1 MEKAVYSAVLTPFNK
16 DLSIDKKLF
25 ISHCE
30 FLLKNNISLAPLG
43 TTGEANSVSV
53 SEKIDLIKTIG
64 SSDLPKE
71 KIIIGTGNTS
81 FVDAALLTKTAVEN
95 KIYSVL
101 LLPPFYYKNVSDEGV
116 YQYYKEIINTVKS
129 KNLRVF
135 LYNIPQVSGVTISI
149 DLVNKLKKEFS
160 DTITG
165 IKDSSGNFENTKKY
179 MEIKNFIVYP
189 GSEKF
194 LYDGLHIGCS
204 GCISATTNVNIEAT
218 KLINSFDKSD
228 GESINKKIKA
238 VRDVFEKYPVIAA
251 LKATKIKED
260 SNWSNIRPP
269 LVALSDQQKSNLA
282 KDLKDIN
289 FSYNMDGK
297 DAIFG

>member
-1 MEKAVYSAVLTPFNK
+1 MEKAVYSAILTPFNK
-16 DLSIDKKLF
+16 DLTIDKKLF

-43 TTGEANSVSV
+43 TTGEANSISI
-53 SEKIDLIKTIG
+53 SEKLDLIKTIAN
-64 SSDLPKE
+64 SDFPKE

-81 FVDAALLTKTAVEN
+81 FVDAALLTRTAVEN

-129 KNLRVF
+129 IKLRVF

-149 DLVNKLKKEFS
+149 DLVNRLKKEFS
-160 DTITG
+160 DIITG

-179 MEIKNFIVYP
+179 KEIKNFIVYP

-204 GCISATTNVNIEAT
+204 GCISATTNVNIEAA
-218 KLINSFDKSD
+218 KLINSFDKSE

-238 VRDVFEKYPVIAA
+238 VRDVFEKYPVIPA

-269 LVALSDQQKSNLA
+269 LVALSDQQRSNLA

-289 FSYNMDGK
+289 FL
-297 DAIFG
+297 

>member
-1 MEKAVYSAVLTPFNK
+1 MEKAVYSAVLTPFKK
-16 DLSIDKKLF
+16 DLTIDTKLF

-43 TTGEANSVSV
+43 TTGEANSISI
-53 SEKIDLIKTIG
+53 SEKLDLIKTI
-64 SSDLPKE
+64 SNSDLPKE

-81 FVDAALLTKTAVEN
+81 FVDAAILTKNAVEN

-129 KNLRVF
+129 INLRIF

-149 DLVNKLKKEFS
+149 DLVNRLKKEFS

-165 IKDSSGNFENTKKY
+165 IKDSSGNFEITKKY
-179 MEIKNFIVYP
+179 KEIKNFIVYP

-204 GCISATTNVNIEAT
+204 GCISATTNVNIEAA
-218 KLINSFDKSD
+218 KLINSFDKSE
-228 GESINKKIKA
+228 GESINKKIKS
-238 VRDVFEKYPVIAA
+238 VRDVFEKYPVIPA
-251 LKATKIKED
+251 LKASKTKED
-260 SNWSNIRPP
+260 SNWSYIRPP
-269 LVALSDQQKSNLA
+269 LVALSDQQRSNLV

-289 FSYNMDGK
+289 FS
-297 DAIFG
+297 

>member
-1 MEKAVYSAVLTPFNK
+1 MEKAVYSAVLTPFKK
-16 DLSIDKKLF
+16 DLTIDTKLF

-30 FLLKNNISLAPLG
+30 FLLNNSISLAPLG

-53 SEKIDLIKTIG
+53 SEKIDLIKTIAN
-64 SSDLPKE
+64 SDLPKE

-116 YQYYKEIINTVKS
+116 YQYYKKIITTVKS
-129 KNLRVF
+129 KNLRIF

-149 DLVNKLKKEFS
+149 DLVNRLKKEFS

-179 MEIKNFIVYP
+179 KEIKNFIVYP

-194 LYDGLHIGCS
+194 LYDGLHISCS
-204 GCISATTNVNIEAT
+204 GCISATTNVNIEAA
-218 KLINSFDKSD
+218 KLINTFGKTE

-238 VRDVFEKYPVIAA
+238 VRDIFEKYPVIAA

-260 SNWSNIRPP
+260 RNWLNIRPP
-269 LVALSDQQKSNLA
+269 LVALSDQQRSNLA

-289 FSYNMDGK
+289 FS
-297 DAIFG
+297 

>member
-53 SEKIDLIKTIG
+53 SEKIDLIKTIS

-95 KIYSVL
+95 KIFSVL

-116 YQYYKEIINTVKS
+116 YQYYKQIINTVKS

-149 DLVNKLKKEFS
+149 DLVNRLKKEFS

-179 MEIKNFIVYP
+179 KEIKNFIVYP

-218 KLINSFDKSD
+218 KLINSFDKSE

-289 FSYNMDGK
+289 FS
-297 DAIFG
+297 

>member
-1 MEKAVYSAVLTPFNK
+1 MEKTVYSAVLTPFKK
-16 DLSIDKKLF
+16 DLTIDSKLF

-30 FLLKNNISLAPLG
+30 FLLKNNIGLAPLG
-43 TTGEANSVSV
+43 TTGEANSISI
-53 SEKIDLIKTIG
+53 SEKIDLIKTIIN
-64 SSDLPKE
+64 SDLPKE

-116 YQYYKEIINTVKS
+116 YQYYKEIINIVKS
-129 KNLRVF
+129 NNLRVF

-149 DLVNKLKKEFS
+149 DLVNRLKKEFS
-160 DTITG
+160 DLITG

-179 MEIKNFIVYP
+179 KEIKNFIVYP

-204 GCISATTNVNIEAT
+204 GCISATTNVNIEAA
-218 KLINSFDKSD
+218 KLINSFDKSE

-238 VRDVFEKYPVIAA
+238 VRDVFEKYPVIPA

-269 LVALSDQQKSNLA
+269 LVALSDQQRANLV

-289 FSYNMDGK
+289 FS
-297 DAIFG
+297 

>member
-16 DLSIDKKLF
+16 DLTINKKLF

-30 FLLKNNISLAPLG
+30 FLLNNKINLAPLG
-43 TTGEANSVSV
+43 TTGEANSISI
-53 SEKIDLIKTIG
+53 SEKIDLINTIA
-64 SSDLPKE
+64 SSDIPKE

-116 YQYYKEIINTVKS
+116 YQYYKEIINEVKS
-129 KNLRVF
+129 KNLKVF
-135 LYNIPQVSGVTISI
+135 LYNIPQVSGVTISS
-149 DLVNKLKKEFS
+149 DLINRLKKEFS
-160 DTITG
+160 DIIAG
-165 IKDSSGNFENTKKY
+165 IKDSAGNFDNTKKY
-179 MEIKNFIVYP
+179 KEIKNFIVYP

-204 GCISATTNVNIEAT
+204 GCISATTNVNIEAA
-218 KLINSFDKSD
+218 KLINNFNTTE
-228 GESINKKIKA
+228 GAETNQRIKT

-260 SNWSNIRPP
+260 NSWSNIRPP
-269 LVALSDQQKSNLA
+269 LVDLSDQQKSNLL

-289 FSYNMDGK
+289 FL
-297 DAIFG
+297 

>member
-1 MEKAVYSAVLTPFNK
+1 MEKTVYSAVLTPFNK
-16 DLSIDKKLF
+16 DLTIDKKLF

-30 FLLKNNISLAPLG
+30 FLIKNKISLAPLG
-43 TTGEANSVSV
+43 TTGEANSISI
-53 SEKIDLIKTIG
+53 SEKIDLIETMAK
-64 SSDLPKE
+64 SDLPKE

-81 FVDAALLTKTAVEN
+81 FIDAALLTKTAVEN

-101 LLPPFYYKNVSDEGV
+101 LLPPFYYKSVSDEGV
-116 YQYYKEIINTVKS
+116 YQYYKEIINIVKS
-129 KNLRVF
+129 KNLRIF

-179 MEIKNFIVYP
+179 KEIKNFIVYP

-204 GCISATTNVNIEAT
+204 GCISATTNVNIEAV
-218 KLINSFDKSD
+218 KLINTFDKTE

-238 VRDVFEKYPVIAA
+238 VRDIFEKYPVIAA

-260 SNWSNIRPP
+260 RNWSNIRPP
-269 LVALSDQQKSNLA
+269 LVALSDQQRSNLA

-289 FSYNMDGK
+289 FS
-297 DAIFG
+297 

>member
-1 MEKAVYSAVLTPFNK
+1 MEKAVYSAVLTPFK
-16 DLSIDKKLF
+16 RDLTIDTKLF

-43 TTGEANSVSV
+43 TTGEANSVSI
-53 SEKIDLIKTIG
+53 SEKVDLIKTIAN
-64 SSDLPKE
+64 SDLPKE
-71 KIIIGTGNTS
+71 KIIIGTGNSS
-81 FVDAALLTKTAVEN
+81 FVDAAFLTKTAVEN

-116 YQYYKEIINTVKS
+116 YQYYKEIITTVKS
-129 KNLRVF
+129 KNLRIF
-135 LYNIPQVSGVTISI
+135 LYNIPQVSGVIISI
-149 DLVNKLKKEFS
+149 DLVNRLKKEFS

-179 MEIKNFIVYP
+179 KEVKNFIVYP

-204 GCISATTNVNIEAT
+204 GCISATTNVNIEAA
-218 KLINSFDKSD
+218 KLINSFDKSE

-238 VRDVFEKYPVIAA
+238 VRDVFEKYPVIPA

-289 FSYNMDGK
+289 FL
-297 DAIFG
+297 

>member
-53 SEKIDLIKTIG
+53 SEKIDLIKTIS

-116 YQYYKEIINTVKS
+116 YQYYKQIINTVKS

-149 DLVNKLKKEFS
+149 DLVNRLKKEFS

-179 MEIKNFIVYP
+179 KEIKNFIVYP

-289 FSYNMDGK
+289 FS
-297 DAIFG
+297 

>member
-43 TTGEANSVSV
+43 TTGEANSISV
-53 SEKIDLIKTIG
+53 SEKIDLIKTIS

-116 YQYYKEIINTVKS
+116 YQYYKQIINTVKS

-149 DLVNKLKKEFS
+149 DLVNRLKKEFS

-179 MEIKNFIVYP
+179 KEIKNFIVYP

-260 SNWSNIRPP
+260 SNWYNIRPP

-289 FSYNMDGK
+289 FS
-297 DAIFG
+297 

>member
-1 MEKAVYSAVLTPFNK
+1 MEKAVYSAVLTPFKKN
-16 DLSIDKKLF
+16 LTIDTKLF

-43 TTGEANSVSV
+43 TTGEANSISI
-53 SEKIDLIKTIG
+53 SEKLDLIKTIAN
-64 SSDLPKE
+64 SDLPKE

-129 KNLRVF
+129 TSLRIF

-149 DLVNKLKKEFS
+149 DLVNRLKKEFS

-179 MEIKNFIVYP
+179 KEIKNFIVYP

-194 LYDGLHIGCS
+194 LYDGLNIGCS
-204 GCISATTNVNIEAT
+204 GCISATTNVNIEAA
-218 KLINSFDKSD
+218 KLINSFDKSE
-228 GESINKKIKA
+228 GESINKKIKS
-238 VRDVFEKYPVIAA
+238 VRDVFEKYPVIPA

-269 LVALSDQQKSNLA
+269 LVALSDQQRSNLA

-289 FSYNMDGK
+289 FS
-297 DAIFG
+297 

>member
-1 MEKAVYSAVLTPFNK
+1 MQKAVYSAVLTPFKK
-16 DLSIDKKLF
+16 DLTIDTKLF

-43 TTGEANSVSV
+43 TTGEANSVSI
-53 SEKIDLIKTIG
+53 SEKVDLIKTIAN
-64 SSDLPKE
+64 SDLPKE

-116 YQYYKEIINTVKS
+116 YQYYKEVINAVKS

-149 DLVNKLKKEFS
+149 DLVNRLKKEFS

-165 IKDSSGNFENTKKY
+165 IKDSSGNLENTKKY
-179 MEIKNFIVYP
+179 KEIKNFIVYP

-204 GCISATTNVNIEAT
+204 GCISATTNVNVEAA
-218 KLINSFDKSD
+218 KLINSFDKSE

-238 VRDVFEKYPVIAA
+238 VRDVFEKYPVIPA

-269 LVALSDQQKSNLA
+269 LVALTEQQRSNLA
-282 KDLKDIN
+282 KDLKDLN
-289 FSYNMDGK
+289 FS
-297 DAIFG
+297 

>member
-1 MEKAVYSAVLTPFNK
+1 MKKAVYSAVLTPFKK
-16 DLSIDKKLF
+16 DLTIDTKLF

-43 TTGEANSVSV
+43 TTGEANSVSI
-53 SEKIDLIKTIG
+53 SEKIDLIKTIAN
-64 SSDLPKE
+64 SDLPKG

-81 FVDAALLTKTAVEN
+81 FVDAALLTKAAVEN

-129 KNLRVF
+129 TNLRIF

-149 DLVNKLKKEFS
+149 DLVNRLKKEFS
-160 DTITG
+160 DIITG

-179 MEIKNFIVYP
+179 KEIKNFIIYP

-204 GCISATTNVNIEAT
+204 GCISATTNVNIDAA
-218 KLINSFDKSD
+218 KLINSFDKSE
-228 GESINKKIKA
+228 GETINKKIKA
-238 VRDVFEKYPVIAA
+238 VRDVFEKYPVIPA
-251 LKATKIKED
+251 LKATKIIED

-269 LVALSDQQKSNLA
+269 LVALTDQQRSNLA

-289 FSYNMDGK
+289 FS
-297 DAIFG
+297 

>member
-1 MEKAVYSAVLTPFNK
+1 MQKAVYSAVLTPFKK
-16 DLSIDKKLF
+16 DLTIDTKLF

-43 TTGEANSVSV
+43 TTGEANSVSI
-53 SEKIDLIKTIG
+53 SEKVDLIKTIAN
-64 SSDLPKE
+64 SDLPKE

-116 YQYYKEIINTVKS
+116 YQYYKEVINAVKS

-149 DLVNKLKKEFS
+149 DLVNRLKKEFS

-165 IKDSSGNFENTKKY
+165 IKDSSGNLENTKKY
-179 MEIKNFIVYP
+179 KEIKNFIVYP

-204 GCISATTNVNIEAT
+204 GCISATTNVNIEAA
-218 KLINSFDKSD
+218 KLINSFDKSE

-238 VRDVFEKYPVIAA
+238 VRDVFEKYPVIPA

-269 LVALSDQQKSNLA
+269 LVALTEQQRSNLA
-282 KDLKDIN
+282 KDLKNLN
-289 FSYNMDGK
+289 FS
-297 DAIFG
+297 

>member
-1 MEKAVYSAVLTPFNK
+1 MQRAVFSAVLTPFKK
-16 DLSIDKKLF
+16 DLTIDTKLF

-30 FLLKNNISLAPLG
+30 FLLKKNISLAPLG
-43 TTGEANSVSV
+43 TTGEANSISV
-53 SEKIDLIKTIG
+53 SEKIDLIKTLAN
-64 SSDLPKE
+64 SDLPKE

-81 FVDAALLTKTAVEN
+81 FIDAALLTKTAVEN

-116 YQYYKEIINTVKS
+116 YQYYKEIINVVKS
-129 KNLRVF
+129 NNLRVF

-149 DLVNKLKKEFS
+149 DLVNRLKKEFS
-160 DTITG
+160 DLITG

-179 MEIKNFIVYP
+179 KEIKNFIVYP

-194 LYDGLHIGCS
+194 LYDGLQIGCS
-204 GCISATTNVNIEAT
+204 GCISATTNVNIEAA
-218 KLINSFDKSD
+218 KLINTFDKTE

-251 LKATKIKED
+251 LKATKINED

-269 LVALSDQQKSNLA
+269 LVALSDQQRSNLV
-282 KDLKDIN
+282 KDLKDVN
-289 FSYNMDGK
+289 FS
-297 DAIFG
+297 

>member
-1 MEKAVYSAVLTPFNK
+1 
-16 DLSIDKKLF
+16 LF

-43 TTGEANSVSV
+43 TTGEANSVSI
-53 SEKIDLIKTIG
+53 SEKVDLIKTIAN
-64 SSDLPKE
+64 SDLPKE

-116 YQYYKEIINTVKS
+116 YQYYKEVINAVKS
-129 KNLRVF
+129 KNLCVF

-149 DLVNKLKKEFS
+149 DLVNRLKKEFS

-165 IKDSSGNFENTKKY
+165 IKDSSGNLENTKKY
-179 MEIKNFIVYP
+179 KEIKNFIVYP

-204 GCISATTNVNIEAT
+204 GCISATTNVNIEAA
-218 KLINSFDKSD
+218 KLINSFDKSE

-238 VRDVFEKYPVIAA
+238 VRDVFEKYPVIPA

-269 LVALSDQQKSNLA
+269 LVALTEQQRSNLA
-282 KDLKDIN
+282 KDLKDLN
-289 FSYNMDGK
+289 FS
-297 DAIFG
+297 

>member
-1 MEKAVYSAVLTPFNK
+1 MKKAVYSAVLTPFKK
-16 DLSIDKKLF
+16 DLTIDAKLF
-25 ISHCE
+25 ISNCE

-43 TTGEANSVSV
+43 TTGEANSVSI
-53 SEKIDLIKTIG
+53 SEKLDLIKIIAN
-64 SSDLPKE
+64 SDLSKE
-71 KIIIGTGNTS
+71 KVIIGTGNTS

-129 KNLRVF
+129 TNLRIF

-149 DLVNKLKKEFS
+149 DLVSRLKKEFS

-179 MEIKNFIVYP
+179 KEIKNFSVYP

-204 GCISATTNVNIEAT
+204 GCISATTNVNIEAA
-218 KLINSFDKSD
+218 KLINSFDKSE

-238 VRDVFEKYPVIAA
+238 VRDVFEKYPVIPA
-251 LKATKIKED
+251 LKATKINED

-269 LVALSDQQKSNLA
+269 LVALSDQQRSNLA

-289 FSYNMDGK
+289 FS
-297 DAIFG
+297 

>member
-1 MEKAVYSAVLTPFNK
+1 MEKAVYSAVLTPFKK
-16 DLSIDKKLF
+16 DLTIDTKLF

-43 TTGEANSVSV
+43 TTGEANSISV
-53 SEKIDLIKTIG
+53 SEKIDLIKTLAN
-64 SSDLPKE
+64 SDLPKE

-116 YQYYKEIINTVKS
+116 YQYYKEIINIVKS
-129 KNLRVF
+129 NNLRVF

-149 DLVNKLKKEFS
+149 DLVNRLKKEFS
-160 DTITG
+160 DLITG

-179 MEIKNFIVYP
+179 KEIKNFIVYP

-194 LYDGLHIGCS
+194 LYDGLHIGCP
-204 GCISATTNVNIEAT
+204 GCISATTNVNIEAA
-218 KLINSFDKSD
+218 KLINTFDKTE
-228 GESINKKIKA
+228 GESINKKIKS

-269 LVALSDQQKSNLA
+269 LVALSDQQRSNLV
-282 KDLKDIN
+282 KDLKDVN
-289 FSYNMDGK
+289 FS
-297 DAIFG
+297 

>member
-16 DLSIDKKLF
+16 DLTIDKKLF
-25 ISHCE
+25 ISHCQ

-43 TTGEANSVSV
+43 TTGEANSISI
-53 SEKIDLIKTIG
+53 SEKIDLIKTIAN
-64 SSDLPKE
+64 SDLPKE

-116 YQYYKEIINTVKS
+116 YQYYKEIINAVKS
-129 KNLRVF
+129 SNLCIF

-149 DLVNKLKKEFS
+149 DLVNRLKKEFS
-160 DTITG
+160 DIITG

-179 MEIKNFIVYP
+179 KEIKNFIVYP

-204 GCISATTNVNIEAT
+204 GCISATTNVNIEAA
-218 KLINSFDKSD
+218 KLINSFDKSE
-228 GESINKKIKA
+228 GESINKKIKSI
-238 VRDVFEKYPVIAA
+238 RDVFEKYPVIPA
-251 LKATKIKED
+251 LKATKINED
-260 SNWSNIRPP
+260 SNWANVRPP
-269 LVALSDQQKSNLA
+269 LVALSDQQRSNLV
-282 KDLKDIN
+282 KDLDDIN
-289 FSYNMDGK
+289 FS
-297 DAIFG
+297 

>member
-1 MEKAVYSAVLTPFNK
+1 MQKAVYSAVLTPFKK
-16 DLSIDKKLF
+16 DLTIDTKLF

-30 FLLKNNISLAPLG
+30 FLLKNNINLAPLG
-43 TTGEANSVSV
+43 TTGEANSISI
-53 SEKIDLIKTIG
+53 SEKIDLIKTLAN
-64 SSDLPKE
+64 SDLPKE

-116 YQYYKEIINTVKS
+116 YQYYKEIINIVKS
-129 KNLRVF
+129 NNLRVF

-149 DLVNKLKKEFS
+149 DLVNRLKKEFS
-160 DTITG
+160 DLITG

-179 MEIKNFIVYP
+179 KEIKNFIVYP

-194 LYDGLHIGCS
+194 LYDGLNIGCS
-204 GCISATTNVNIEAT
+204 GCISATTNVNIEAA
-218 KLINSFDKSD
+218 KLVNTFDKTE

-269 LVALSDQQKSNLA
+269 LVALSDQQRSNLV
-282 KDLKDIN
+282 KDLKDVN
-289 FSYNMDGK
+289 FS
-297 DAIFG
+297 

>member
-1 MEKAVYSAVLTPFNK
+1 
-16 DLSIDKKLF
+16 
-25 ISHCE
+25 
-30 FLLKNNISLAPLG
+30 
-43 TTGEANSVSV
+43 
-53 SEKIDLIKTIG
+53 
-64 SSDLPKE
+64 
-71 KIIIGTGNTS
+71 
-81 FVDAALLTKTAVEN
+81 
-95 KIYSVL
+95 

-116 YQYYKEIINTVKS
+116 YQYYKEIINIVKS
-129 KNLRVF
+129 NNLRVF

-149 DLVNKLKKEFS
+149 DLVNRLKKEFS
-160 DTITG
+160 DLITG

-179 MEIKNFIVYP
+179 KEIKNFIVYP

-218 KLINSFDKSD
+218 KLINTFDKTE

-260 SNWSNIRPP
+260 SDWLNIRPP
-269 LVALSDQQKSNLA
+269 LVALSGQQRSNLV
-282 KDLKDIN
+282 KDLKDVN
-289 FSYNMDGK
+289 FS
-297 DAIFG
+297 

>member
-1 MEKAVYSAVLTPFNK
+1 MEKAVYSAVLTPFKK
-16 DLSIDKKLF
+16 DFSIDTKLF

-30 FLLKNNISLAPLG
+30 FLLNNNISLAPLG
-43 TTGEANSVSV
+43 TTGEANSISI
-53 SEKIDLIKTIG
+53 SEKIDLIKALAN
-64 SSDLPKE
+64 SDLPKE

-81 FVDAALLTKTAVEN
+81 FKDASLLTKVAVEN
-95 KIYSVL
+95 GIYSVL

-116 YQYYKEIINTVKS
+116 YQYYKEIISGVKS
-129 KNLRVF
+129 KNLRIF

-149 DLVNKLKKEFS
+149 DLVNRLKKEFS

-179 MEIKNFIVYP
+179 KEIKNFIVYP

-194 LYDGLHIGCS
+194 LYDGLNIGCS
-204 GCISATTNVNIEAT
+204 GCISATTNVNIEAA
-218 KLINSFDKSD
+218 KLINSFDKSE
-228 GESINKKIKA
+228 GESINKKIKS
-238 VRDVFEKYPVIAA
+238 VRDVFEKYPVIPA

-269 LVALSDQQKSNLA
+269 LVALSDQQRSNLA

-289 FSYNMDGK
+289 FS
-297 DAIFG
+297 

>member
-1 MEKAVYSAVLTPFNK
+1 MEKAVYSAVLTPFKK
-16 DLSIDKKLF
+16 DLTIDTKLF

-30 FLLKNNISLAPLG
+30 FLLKNNIRLAPLG
-43 TTGEANSVSV
+43 TTGEANSISV
-53 SEKIDLIKTIG
+53 SEKIDLIKILAN
-64 SSDLPKE
+64 SDLPKG

-116 YQYYKEIINTVKS
+116 YQYYKEIIHIVKS

-149 DLVNKLKKEFS
+149 DLVNRLKKEFS
-160 DTITG
+160 DLITG

-179 MEIKNFIVYP
+179 KEIKNFIVYP

-204 GCISATTNVNIEAT
+204 GCISATTNVNIEAV
-218 KLINSFDKSD
+218 KLINTFDKTE
-228 GESINKKIKA
+228 GESINKKIKT

-251 LKATKIKED
+251 LKTTKIKED
-260 SNWSNIRPP
+260 SNWANIRPP
-269 LVALSDQQKSNLA
+269 LVALSDQQRSSLV
-282 KDLKDIN
+282 KDLKDVN
-289 FSYNMDGK
+289 FS
-297 DAIFG
+297 

>member
-1 MEKAVYSAVLTPFNK
+1 MEKAVYSAVLTPFKK
-16 DLSIDKKLF
+16 DLTIDTKLF

-43 TTGEANSVSV
+43 TTGEANSISI
-53 SEKIDLIKTIG
+53 SEKLDLIKTIAN
-64 SSDLPKE
+64 SDLPKE

-129 KNLRVF
+129 TNLRIF

-149 DLVNKLKKEFS
+149 DLVNRLKKDFS

-179 MEIKNFIVYP
+179 KEIKNFIVYP

-194 LYDGLHIGCS
+194 LYDGLNIGCS
-204 GCISATTNVNIEAT
+204 GCISATTNVNIEAA
-218 KLINSFDKSD
+218 KLINSFDKSE
-228 GESINKKIKA
+228 GESINKKIKS
-238 VRDVFEKYPVIAA
+238 VRDIFEKYPVIPA

-260 SNWSNIRPP
+260 INWSNIRPP
-269 LVALSDQQKSNLA
+269 LVALTEQQRSNLA
-282 KDLKDIN
+282 KDLKDLN
-289 FSYNMDGK
+289 FS
-297 DAIFG
+297 

>member
-1 MEKAVYSAVLTPFNK
+1 MEKAVYSAVLTPYKK
-16 DLSIDKKLF
+16 DLSIDTKLF

-30 FLLKNNISLAPLG
+30 FLLKKNINLAPLG
-43 TTGEANSVSV
+43 TTGEANSISI
-53 SEKIDLIKTIG
+53 SEKLDLIKTIAN
-64 SSDLPKE
+64 SDLPKE

-129 KNLRVF
+129 IKLRIF

-149 DLVNKLKKEFS
+149 DLVNRLKKEFS

-179 MEIKNFIVYP
+179 KEIKNFIVYP

-204 GCISATTNVNIEAT
+204 GCISATTNVNLEAA
-218 KLINSFDKSD
+218 KLINSFDKSE
-228 GESINKKIKA
+228 GESINKKIKSI
-238 VRDVFEKYPVIAA
+238 RDVFEKYPVLPA

-269 LVALSDQQKSNLA
+269 LVALSDQQISNLA

-289 FSYNMDGK
+289 F
-297 DAIFG
+297 F

>member
-1 MEKAVYSAVLTPFNK
+1 MEKTVYSAVLTPFNK
-16 DLSIDKKLF
+16 DLTIDKKLF

-30 FLLKNNISLAPLG
+30 FLIKNKISLAPLG
-43 TTGEANSVSV
+43 TTGEANSISI
-53 SEKIDLIKTIG
+53 SEKIDLIETMAK
-64 SSDLPKE
+64 SDLPKE

-81 FVDAALLTKTAVEN
+81 CVDAALLTKTAVEN

-101 LLPPFYYKNVSDEGV
+101 LLPTFYYKSVSDEGV
-116 YQYYKEIINTVKS
+116 YQYYKEIINIVKS
-129 KNLRVF
+129 KNLRIF

-179 MEIKNFIVYP
+179 KEIKNFIVYP

-204 GCISATTNVNIEAT
+204 GCISATTNVNIEAA
-218 KLINSFDKSD
+218 KLINTFDKTE

-238 VRDVFEKYPVIAA
+238 VRDIFEKYPVIAA
-251 LKATKIKED
+251 LKATKIKEA

-269 LVALSDQQKSNLA
+269 LVALSDQQRFNLA

-289 FSYNMDGK
+289 FS
-297 DAIFG
+297 

>member
-16 DLSIDKKLF
+16 DLTIDKKLF

-43 TTGEANSVSV
+43 TTGEANSISI
-53 SEKIDLIKTIG
+53 SEKLDLIKTIAN
-64 SSDLPKE
+64 SDLLKE

-129 KNLRVF
+129 TNLRIF

-149 DLVNKLKKEFS
+149 DLVNRLKKEFS
-160 DTITG
+160 ETITG

-179 MEIKNFIVYP
+179 KEIKNFIVYP

-204 GCISATTNVNIEAT
+204 GCISATTNVNIEAA
-218 KLINSFDKSD
+218 KLINSFDKSE
-228 GESINKKIKA
+228 GESINKKIKS
-238 VRDVFEKYPVIAA
+238 VRDVFEKYPVIPA

-269 LVALSDQQKSNLA
+269 LVALTEQQRSNLA
-282 KDLKDIN
+282 KDFKDIN
-289 FSYNMDGK
+289 FS
-297 DAIFG
+297 